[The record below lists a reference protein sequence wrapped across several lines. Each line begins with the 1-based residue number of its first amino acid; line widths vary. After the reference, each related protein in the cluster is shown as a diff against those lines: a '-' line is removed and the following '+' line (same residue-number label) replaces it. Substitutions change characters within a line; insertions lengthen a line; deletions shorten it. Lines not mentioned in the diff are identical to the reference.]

1 MENIYAIFKK
11 KEKSSPT
18 LLEGILHTEFFEI
31 DPFEARKS
39 DAGQWRTTKN
49 IKTELPKELW
59 FVSKDRSYAFDLRWD
74 SQGFFITS
82 EFLNLLLKFGI
93 SNFQYTKLHMV
104 NKHKESIT
112 SKEYYYVRFYDRLE
126 DIIDMEKSNIEFYR
140 KDGRMKKIW
149 DLQLKESNTLPDVFL
164 INNTNLSSILF
175 CSEEFKKEAEKLK
188 LKGITFVP
196 SNEADVY
203 KP

>member
-1 MENIYAIFKK
+1 M
-11 KEKSSPT
+11 
-18 LLEGILHTEFFEI
+18 
-31 DPFEARKS
+31 
-39 DAGQWRTTKN
+39 
-49 IKTELPKELW
+49 
-59 FVSKDRSYAFDLRWD
+59 
-74 SQGFFITS
+74 
-82 EFLNLLLKFGI
+82 
-93 SNFQYTKLHMV
+93 
-104 NKHKESIT
+104 
-112 SKEYYYVRFYDRLE
+112 RFYDRLE
-126 DIIDMEKSNIEFYR
+126 DVIDMEKSNIEFYR
-140 KDGRMKKIW
+140 KDGRIKKIW

>member
-1 MENIYAIFKK
+1 MGNTFAIFE
-11 KEKSSPT
+11 KESIFCPT
-18 LLEGILHTEFFEI
+18 YLEGIMHTEFFEK
-31 DPFEARKS
+31 DPFEARDS
-39 DAGQWRTTKN
+39 DAGEWRTTRN
-49 IKTELPKELW
+49 IMTELPEELW
-59 FVSKDRSYAFDLRWD
+59 FITKDIKYAFDLRWD

-104 NKHKESIT
+104 NRHKESIST
-112 SKEYYYVRFYDRLE
+112 KEYYYVRFYDRLE

>member
-1 MENIYAIFKK
+1 MENIYGIFKK
-11 KEKSSPT
+11 KEKFCPT
-18 LLEGILHTEFFEI
+18 LLDGILHTEFFEK
-31 DPFEARKS
+31 DPFEARES
-39 DAGQWRTTKN
+39 DAGKWRTTKN

-59 FVSKDRSYAFDLRWD
+59 FVSKDSSYAFDFRRD
-74 SQGFFITS
+74 SQGFFISS

-93 SNFQYTKLHMV
+93 NNFQYTKLYMV
-104 NKHKESIT
+104 NRHKESIS

-126 DIIDMEKSNIEFYR
+126 DLIDMEKSCIEFY
-140 KDGRMKKIW
+140 KQDGRIKKIW
-149 DLQLKESNTLPDVFL
+149 DLQLKKSNTLPDVFL
-164 INNTNLSSILF
+164 LNNTRLLSILF